1 MADQQEKVAE
11 IIAKLSL
18 AHQQIQQLPAQIKAL
33 QEVIATIQTPPIRD
47 ADLYPKKAAGL
58 GGAPKTISLAEWVG
72 DFLKSPEG
80 QSGDLPER
88 MYTDML
94 VFRDSFKQN
103 LDSFLTYADALLSA
117 LGATPD
123 PRSQVLNPMQGKLNL
138 LLDGSTG
145 KSDQQHFA
153 PNGLLAESE
162 DAAML
167 ALDEQAAA
175 KLAKEKK
182 TTDANAS
189 ARGKKDKSGP
199 HFGVVD
205 SVNEDV
211 LSEAGWAVVVNAQE
225 DVRMLQALSPLI
237 SWRCEQ
243 QGMQVPDLR
252 FDGLR
257 TCGEWLAKHYPTY
270 IESPAKVA
278 AIPWEQRSPV
288 LIYDSKH
295 SCSNWLGSFGVSS
308 GPVDPKKGGLP
319 FYLLL
324 AGRPGPIAEGD
335 GCFIPFD
342 FQYDLD
348 IYWGVGRLSFNDESG
363 QHRFEDYATYAQ
375 QVVEWEQQQNGA
387 DLLRPEVVYYA
398 TNHGNGDQA
407 TELSANQLIAPLM
420 QSHGDHQVLKNFTFQ
435 PYIADD
441 ASMSNLTQILRGQA
455 GKAPALLFTASHGVG
470 FPFNDKNQVLQQG
483 SLVAQEWDGF
493 GAIRRKQWFSGSDL
507 YDMRA
512 ETNLRGTMA
521 ICFACYGAGS
531 PRKDAFIF
539 KPGEAKPDI
548 APFAFVA
555 QLPQQLLLRGALAVL
570 GHVERAWSYSF
581 SDSKNMKQSQSG
593 PFEQMIGRILD
604 GKRLGFATDQFNLRQ
619 GSLASMLVEQLN
631 SGKVSASAQ
640 AELGLY
646 YIAYNDSRSYALIGD
661 PAVKLPY
668 TIVDC
673 RLQISAICNLQ
684 SAICNLQSVN
694 RRSLR
699 CHR

>member
-1 MADQQEKVAE
+1 MSDPQEKVAE
-11 IIAKLSL
+11 IIAKLSQ
-18 AHQQIQQLPAQIKAL
+18 AHQQIQQLPAQLKAL
-33 QEVIATIQTPPIRD
+33 QTSIDTIQTPPIRD
-47 ADLYPKKAAGL
+47 AELYPKKSAGL
-58 GGAPKTISLAEWVG
+58 GGSPKTISLAEWVG
-72 DFLKSPEG
+72 EFLKSPEG
-80 QSGDLPER
+80 KSGDLPER

-94 VFRDSFKQN
+94 AFRDDFKHA
-103 LDSFLTYADALLSA
+103 LDGFLPYAEALLTA

-123 PRSQVLNPMQGKLNL
+123 PRSQVLNPMSSKLNL

-145 KSDQQHFA
+145 RREDAPFA

-167 ALDEQAAA
+167 AIDEQAAA

-182 TTDANAS
+182 GSDANAS
-189 ARGKKDKSGP
+189 ARGKKDKAGA

-211 LSEAGWAVVVNAQE
+211 LSESGWAVVVNAQE

-237 SWRCEQ
+237 AWRCEQ
-243 QGMQVPDLR
+243 QGFKVPDLR

-270 IESPAKVA
+270 VENPSQVA

-288 LIYDSKH
+288 LIYESKQ
-295 SCSNWLGSFGVSS
+295 SCASWLGSFGVAS

-348 IYWGVGRLSFNDESG
+348 IYWGVGRLSFNDETG
-363 QHRFEDYATYAQ
+363 QHRFEDYASYAQ
-375 QVVEWEQQQNGA
+375 QVVEWEKQAQEPIGEE
-387 DLLRPEVVYYA
+387 LLRREVVYYA
-398 TNHGNGDQA
+398 TEHGNGDQA
-407 TELSANQLIAPLM
+407 TDLSANQLIAPLM
-420 QSHGDHQVLKNFTFQ
+420 QSHTDNAVLKSFAFQ
-435 PYIADD
+435 QYIADE
-441 ASMSNLTQILRGQA
+441 ASMSNLAQIMRGQA

-483 SLVAQEWDGF
+483 SLVSQEWDGF
-493 GAIRRKQWFSGSDL
+493 GAIKRKQWFTGSDL

-581 SDSKNMKQSQSG
+581 SDSKNVKQSQSG

-646 YIAYNDSRSYALIGD
+646 YIAYNDSRSYALLGD

-668 TIVDC
+668 TP
-673 RLQISAICNLQ
+673 SAYKPKPPMLI
-684 SAICNLQSVN
+684 
-694 RRSLR
+694 R
-699 CHR
+699 